1 MRTRRITGVVAA
13 TALLAGSAAITAPA
27 EARGGHAPGA
37 PKALTVDDSARPLNV
52 EGVPAFG
59 WMPQD
64 RDPGEV
70 QSAYQLKVSDDD
82 GRLVWDS
89 RKVESDQQAYIEY
102 DGPSLDRGAV
112 YTWTV
117 RTWDRTHRSSPWAKP
132 ATFETGISDADWDGA
147 QWIQRAPGGTAPV
160 AVVDGRARV
169 TGGDVTLAKGSADWT
184 DYTIEATVRPHTGG
198 AGIAFRNADRRNGYM
213 WQLSPANGFRAHV
226 QRNGSHTVLATTPL
240 AIVAGQDYRVRIEVD
255 GATVTTFVDGV
266 QVDQRTDT
274 THATGGVGFR
284 EASNEAAEFDD
295 VRVTAP
301 DGTVLLADDFS
312 GDLSAWDV
320 APPGRQADEWTLAR
334 KDVPLEGRKV
344 VRARAYVAASHTYEL
359 WIDGQRADR
368 GQSFSYPG
376 EGYYQASDVTHLV
389 KGERAIGLGLIAH
402 WYGSGQG
409 RPAGVP
415 GVLAR
420 VVVEYAD
427 GSTQTVVTD
436 GSWKVTEGPYVQA
449 GRRNGEGE
457 QIEHL
462 DGVRAAALDGWDEE
476 GFDDSAW
483 GDAVVLGTHPVAPFT
498 QLQGQE
504 TRLDETTA
512 RPVRMLRA
520 EDGTVVADFGK
531 VIPARPAVQFD
542 HGVQGRVLQM
552 RAGYTLTEQGR
563 VATSTLQ
570 TQGTNMAFPYTQVDG
585 RQSFEAF
592 THLGFRYLEIP
603 DAGEAIERR
612 DVSAVV
618 VHTDVPNGQGA
629 TFDSSDRTLDEVW
642 DMMQRSAL
650 YSVQE
655 AFVDTPTREKGQF
668 LGDAVNISYATM
680 QGFAERDATQQAIR
694 EFLASEMRFW
704 SGNPNDLGRYN
715 AVYPN
720 GDGKRD
726 IPDYTE
732 MFVDWVWR
740 YYQVTGDRA
749 LLEEAY
755 PAIRRTAAYVQRHI
769 PESGPTAGLVTDLSG
784 GSGAYQYGIVDWPA
798 PGRFGY
804 DMDTTART
812 VINALGV
819 GVLRRTAD
827 MAEALGRPETE
838 ASSYRAAES
847 ELVEAMN
854 TKLRRSD
861 GIYVD
866 GLKADGAQS
875 DHAGQHST
883 SFAVAF
889 DVAPEADLPVLAE
902 HLAGMGMKQG
912 PMTVHR
918 LLQALGKAD
927 RPDAV
932 LRLLTNPDDLGFANI
947 LAQGGTFTW
956 EAWTLDAGSNHSQSH
971 GWSAQAAVDVTET
984 LLGIRP
990 DGVGGS
996 SVRIVPPA
1004 TGLAKASGSVPT
1016 QRGEVALSWE
1026 RKRHGVRATLEVP
1039 VNVTARVELPKVA
1052 GASYRAVGTTGAR
1065 LVGTVGDRVV
1075 FEVGSGKTQFVPVPR

>member
-1 MRTRRITGVVAA
+1 
-13 TALLAGSAAITAPA
+13 
-27 EARGGHAPGA
+27 
-37 PKALTVDDSARPLNV
+37 
-52 EGVPAFG
+52 
-59 WMPQD
+59 
-64 RDPGEV
+64 
-70 QSAYQLKVSDDD
+70 
-82 GRLVWDS
+82 
-89 RKVESDQQAYIEY
+89 
-102 DGPSLDRGAV
+102 
-112 YTWTV
+112 
-117 RTWDRTHRSSPWAKP
+117 
-132 ATFETGISDADWDGA
+132 
-147 QWIQRAPGGTAPV
+147 
-160 AVVDGRARV
+160 
-169 TGGDVTLAKGSADWT
+169 
-184 DYTIEATVRPHTGG
+184 
-198 AGIAFRNADRRNGYM
+198 
-213 WQLSPANGFRAHV
+213 
-226 QRNGSHTVLATTPL
+226 
-240 AIVAGQDYRVRIEVD
+240 
-255 GATVTTFVDGV
+255 
-266 QVDQRTDT
+266 
-274 THATGGVGFR
+274 
-284 EASNEAAEFDD
+284 
-295 VRVTAP
+295 
-301 DGTVLLADDFS
+301 
-312 GDLSAWDV
+312 
-320 APPGRQADEWTLAR
+320 
-334 KDVPLEGRKV
+334 
-344 VRARAYVAASHTYEL
+344 
-359 WIDGQRADR
+359 
-368 GQSFSYPG
+368 
-376 EGYYQASDVTHLV
+376 
-389 KGERAIGLGLIAH
+389 
-402 WYGSGQG
+402 
-409 RPAGVP
+409 
-415 GVLAR
+415 
-420 VVVEYAD
+420 
-427 GSTQTVVTD
+427 
-436 GSWKVTEGPYVQA
+436 
-449 GRRNGEGE
+449 
-457 QIEHL
+457 
-462 DGVRAAALDGWDEE
+462 
-476 GFDDSAW
+476 
-483 GDAVVLGTHPVAPFT
+483 
-498 QLQGQE
+498 
-504 TRLDETTA
+504 
-512 RPVRMLRA
+512 
-520 EDGTVVADFGK
+520 
-531 VIPARPAVQFD
+531 
-542 HGVQGRVLQM
+542 
-552 RAGYTLTEQGR
+552 
-563 VATSTLQ
+563 
-570 TQGTNMAFPYTQVDG
+570 
-585 RQSFEAF
+585 
-592 THLGFRYLEIP
+592 
-603 DAGEAIERR
+603 
-612 DVSAVV
+612 
-618 VHTDVPNGQGA
+618 
-629 TFDSSDRTLDEVW
+629 
-642 DMMQRSAL
+642 
-650 YSVQE
+650 
-655 AFVDTPTREKGQF
+655 
-668 LGDAVNISYATM
+668 
-680 QGFAERDATQQAIR
+680 
-694 EFLASEMRFW
+694 
-704 SGNPNDLGRYN
+704 
-715 AVYPN
+715 
-720 GDGKRD
+720 
-726 IPDYTE
+726 